1 MRIGQN
7 LFFGAIHMLL
17 SDLAIRRAKPKEK
30 AYTLNDGNGLSLLIE
45 PNGSKG
51 WRLRYRFAGKPKM
64 LSLGVY
70 PDVSLSDARAAR
82 DEAKRLLA
90 GGINPSEA
98 RKAQKREQASK
109 FGNTFEGI
117 AREWYEK
124 RIDRWSS
131 SYAEEMIETF
141 EKDVFPYI
149 GGRPIAEIK
158 PMELL
163 AVLSRLN
170 DRGATEKLRKVRQRC
185 GEVFRYAIITGRAE
199 YNPAPDLAS
208 AFAPHKKE
216 HYAYLKADE
225 LPEFFRVLNTYTG
238 SQIVKLGMRLLILTG
253 LRPGELRQAEWQE
266 IDFDNRLWEV
276 PKERM
281 KMRRPHC
288 VPLSEQAIAILEQL
302 KHMTGQYQFIFPG
315 RIQHSKPMSEMAMN
329 VLIRRIGYSGRVTGH
344 GFRHTMSTILHE
356 QGYNT
361 AWIETQLA
369 HVDKNSIRGTY
380 NHAQYLDGRREMLQW
395 YADYMDS
402 LEQGGNVVH
411 GKFGKCG

>member
-1 MRIGQN
+1 MQ
-7 LFFGAIHMLL
+7 LT
-17 SDLAIRRAKPKEK
+17 DLAIRRSKPKDK
-30 AYTLNDGNGLSLLIE
+30 PYTLNDGNGLSLLIE

-51 WRLRYRFAGKPKM
+51 WRLRYRFSGKAKLM
-64 LSLGVY
+64 SLGTY
-70 PDVSLSDARAAR
+70 PNVALADARTAR
-82 DEAKRLLA
+82 DEAKKLIA
-90 GGINPSEA
+90 GGIDPAEV
-98 RKAQKREQASK
+98 RKAKKREIESR

-124 RIDRWSS
+124 RFDRWSP

-149 GGRPIAEIK
+149 GSRPIAEIK

-163 AVLSRLN
+163 AVLSVLN

-185 GEVFRYAIITGRAE
+185 GEVFRYAVITGRAE
-199 YNPAPDLAS
+199 YNPAPDLVS

-216 HYAYLKADE
+216 HYAFLKTDE
-225 LPEFFRVLNTYTG
+225 LPEFFRILNTYTG
-238 SQIVKLGMRLLILTG
+238 SLIVKLAMRLLILTG
-253 LRPGELRQAEWQE
+253 VRPGELRQAEWCE
-266 IDFDNRLWEV
+266 IDFDNRVWEV

-288 VPLSEQAIAILEQL
+288 VPLSEQALTILEQL
-302 KHMTGQYQFIFPG
+302 KPMTGHYQYIFPG
-315 RIQHSKPMSEMAMN
+315 RIHHSKPMSEMAMN
-329 VLIRRIGYSGRVTGH
+329 VLIRRIGYAGRVTGH

-395 YADYMDS
+395 YADYMDA
-402 LEQGGNVVH
+402 LEHGENVVH
-411 GKFGKCG
+411 GKFGKRA